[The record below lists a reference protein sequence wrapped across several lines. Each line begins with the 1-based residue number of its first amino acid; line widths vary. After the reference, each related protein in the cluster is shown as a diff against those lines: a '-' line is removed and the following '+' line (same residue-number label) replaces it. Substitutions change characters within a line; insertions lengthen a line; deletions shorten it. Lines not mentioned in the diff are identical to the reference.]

1 MSQLV
6 VLGFDTEEQ
15 AHGALKALRGLEK
28 EGRISFEDTAVIT
41 RDPDGKVHVKNEA
54 SGTTETGAVIGGI
67 IGGFVTFMFPVAG
80 IAIGAAAGAGIGAM
94 VGNSIDGKF
103 VDDVKEELE
112 PGKSALFLLV
122 KGADRA
128 AALAVL
134 RNFHG
139 DVIQTTLEEDA
150 EESIRQA
157 LS

>member
-6 VLGFDTEEQ
+6 VLGFDSEDQ
-15 AHGALKALRGLEK
+15 AQAALKGLRDLEK
-28 EGRISFEDTAVIT
+28 AGRISFEDTAVIT
-41 RDPDGKVHVKNEA
+41 RDAEGKVHVKNEA
-54 SGTTETGAVIGGI
+54 SGTTEAGAVIGGV
-67 IGGFVTFMFPVAG
+67 IGGFVTFLFPLAG

-94 VGNSIDGKF
+94 IGNSIDGKF

-122 KGADRA
+122 KGADRS

-134 RNFHG
+134 RNYHG
-139 DVIQTTLEEDA
+139 EVIQTTLDEDA
-150 EESIRQA
+150 EEQIRQA

>member
-6 VLGFDTEEQ
+6 VLGFDSEDQ
-15 AHGALKALRGLEK
+15 AQAALKGLRGLEK
-28 EGRISFEDTAVIT
+28 AGRISFEDTAVIT
-41 RDPDGKVHVKNEA
+41 RDADGKVHVQNEA
-54 SGTTETGAVIGGI
+54 SGTTETGAVIGGV
-67 IGGFVTFMFPVAG
+67 IGGFVTFLFPLAG

-94 VGNSIDGKF
+94 IGNSIDGKF

-122 KGADRA
+122 KGADRS

-134 RNFHG
+134 RNYHG
-139 DVIQTTLEEDA
+139 EVIQTTLDEDA